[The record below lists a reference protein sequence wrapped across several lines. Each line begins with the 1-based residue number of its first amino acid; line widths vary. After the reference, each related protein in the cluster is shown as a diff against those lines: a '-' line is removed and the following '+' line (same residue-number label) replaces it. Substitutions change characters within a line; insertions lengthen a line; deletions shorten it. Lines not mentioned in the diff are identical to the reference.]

1 MKICPLTPI
10 FCTFNPLIPTTN
22 PSFRQKRGPKTWAN
36 NAVIP
41 HLFAVLEQYPDKK
54 WTDII
59 EEIDIKEDKEISDL
73 EAILEQNSSDADD
86 EFASF
91 KL

>member
-1 MKICPLTPI
+1 M
-10 FCTFNPLIPTTN
+10 
-22 PSFRQKRGPKTWAN
+22 S
-36 NAVIP
+36 
-41 HLFAVLEQYPDKK
+41 VLEQYPDKK